1 MLGWRVKVRTSEK
14 GTDSM
19 GTILIRKC
27 SSSVQKDPSIMHV
40 KTDTKPNGEIS
51 QMAGDF
57 DENKKKKQ
65 NTVTRSEC
73 SYLFFV
79 M

>member
-1 MLGWRVKVRTSEK
+1 
-14 GTDSM
+14 
-19 GTILIRKC
+19 
-27 SSSVQKDPSIMHV
+27 MHV

-57 DENKKKKQ
+57 DENKKKQ